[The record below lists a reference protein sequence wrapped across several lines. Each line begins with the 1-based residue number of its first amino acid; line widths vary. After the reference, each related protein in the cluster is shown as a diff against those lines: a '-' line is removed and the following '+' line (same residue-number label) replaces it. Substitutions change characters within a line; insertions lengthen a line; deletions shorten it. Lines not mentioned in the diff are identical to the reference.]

1 MTEFTPPHALL
12 AEIEALQD
20 EVLRQLDELNV
31 RIERTLAEFGGAPE
45 KQAVPAVVHAA
56 PVRRSAA

>member
-20 EVLRQLDELNV
+20 EVLRQLDELNL
-31 RIERTLAEFGGAPE
+31 RIERTLAEFGGASE
-45 KQAVPAVVHAA
+45 QQATPALA
-56 PVRRSAA
+56 PGGVIRRSAA

>member
-1 MTEFTPPHALL
+1 MNELTPPHIVL

-31 RIERTLAEFGGAPE
+31 RVERTLAEYGGVVEQPTA
-45 KQAVPAVVHAA
+45 ALNARPAMKPPLAA
-56 PVRRSAA
+56 